1 MGRFRALASHDF
13 RLLFFG
19 QLVSLTGT
27 QMQHVAVLWQLYLLT
42 KSPVSLG
49 LIGLFRVLPVLML
62 APLGGLVADAFDRRK
77 LMLITQGCLACAS
90 VILTAA
96 TLEGEISVPLIYAV
110 LFFSGLAIAFDTP
123 ARQALLPELVDKDTL
138 SNALSLHAM
147 AWQLATIGGPALAG
161 ILLAKWG
168 VLPIYILDIF
178 SFVAVIGAL
187 ILMRHR
193 GRSSTKSAISFGA
206 AIEGL
211 RFLKKAPLISSSMVL
226 DFFATFF
233 GGSLLMLPI
242 FADQLL
248 GVGSEGLGLLYAA
261 QPVGAAITSF
271 ILSSLPP
278 IHRQG
283 RVLIFAVVLYGAAIA
298 GFGLSPWMWL
308 SFLMLAAS
316 GAADTVSM
324 VIRQTIRQL
333 NTPDELRGRM
343 TSVSMLFFMGG
354 PQLGELEAGLIAEA
368 FSARVSV
375 TSGGIVCIL
384 ITIAVAAFMPM
395 LWNYRHQ
402 RVPAPA

>member
-27 QMQHVAVLWQLYLLT
+27 QMQHVAVLWQLYVLT

-49 LIGLFRVLPVLML
+49 LMALFRVLPVLML
-62 APLGGLVADAFDRRK
+62 APLGGVVADAFDRRK
-77 LMLITQGCLACAS
+77 LMLITQSALACAS
-90 VILTAA
+90 LILTFA
-96 TLEGEISVPLIYAV
+96 TLHGEISPPMIYAV
-110 LFFSGLAIAFDTP
+110 LFFSGVAIAFDTP

-138 SNALSLHAM
+138 PNALSLHAM
-147 AWQLATIGGPALAG
+147 AWQLATIGGPAIAG
-161 ILLAKWG
+161 IILATFG
-168 VLPIYILDIF
+168 PLAIYLADVL

-187 ILMRHR
+187 LMMRHR
-193 GRSSTKSAISFGA
+193 GRSSTKSAISFRA
-206 AIEGL
+206 AFEGL
-211 RFLKKAPLISSSMVL
+211 RFLRKAPLISSSMTL

-233 GGSLLMLPI
+233 GGSILMLPF
-242 FADQLL
+242 FAVDLL
-248 GVGSEGLGLLYAA
+248 GSGADGLGFLYTA
-261 QPVGAAITSF
+261 QPIGAALTSF

-283 RVLIFAVVLYGAAIA
+283 RVLILSVVLYGAAIA

-308 SFLMLAAS
+308 SFVMLAAS

-354 PQLGELEAGLIAEA
+354 PQLGELEAGLVAEWFGA
-368 FSARVSV
+368 RFSVA
-375 TSGGIVCIL
+375 SGGVLCMV
-384 ITIAVAAFMPM
+384 ITLVIAAAVPV
-395 LWNYRHQ
+395 LRNYRHQ
-402 RVPAPA
+402 PAPA